1 MAKQSDVR
9 TGMGGRRGGAAA
21 EDLAFVEDVLQR
33 RGPAV
38 PLNFVPTA
46 RGYDPS
52 DPSMQ
57 RVRLCKWSPWLLPS
71 FVGATVLIQCH
82 GFLP

>member
-1 MAKQSDVR
+1 
-9 TGMGGRRGGAAA
+9 MGGHRGGAAA
-21 EDLAFVEDVLQR
+21 EDLAFVENMLQQ

-38 PLNFVPTA
+38 PQNFVPTA

-57 RVRLCKWSPWLLPS
+57 RVRLLKKE
-71 FVGATVLIQCH
+71 
-82 GFLP
+82 